1 MSIEDEEKTAFITD
15 EGTFCY
21 TKMPF
26 GLKNVGAT
34 YQIFMNTL
42 FMEQRGRNLEVYV
55 DDIVIK
61 SMIEMAMIDDIAETL
76 RTMQDVNMKL
86 NPGKCSFGVEE
97 GRFLGV
103 VVTKGG
109 IKANPEKTQAVAE
122 MRSPRS
128 LKDIQQLNVRL
139 IALNRFL
146 SKVADRTLPFMK
158 VLKDCLQT
166 DRFKWT
172 PEAEAAFQ
180 EMKTYICK
188 LPTLATSVPGELLL
202 LYLSASKTT
211 ISAVMM
217 VEREGKQIPI
227 YFISRTLKGLEERYL
242 PLEKLALALVFAS
255 QRLRRYFQGHK
266 ITLMTDQPLQKVL
279 RRPELAGRL
288 AKWTAE
294 LGEHS
299 LEFKPRTTMK
309 GQILAD
315 FLAEVPEDEER
326 ELLKWEALEREER
339 EKEDEAVWKLLTD
352 GASSEEG
359 SGAGI
364 TLISPEGI
372 ELTYAIRL
380 DFENTNNTA
389 EYEALLVGMRLAQK
403 MKARHVETSTGSQL
417 VFKQYQGEY
426 EAKDNTMA
434 QYVAKV
440 KETAKAFKTF
450 KLEYIPRGRNRKSDV
465 LSKLASVAFDHLA
478 REVKVEVLTSP
489 SLSTKEVTAIEN
501 VQETWMT
508 PIIKFLRDGTLP
520 EGDWAARKVR
530 VRALQYELV
539 DEELYRRSYLGPSLK
554 CVDMKEAEY
563 VIREMHEGIC
573 GMHSGPRTI
582 VTRAMNAGFYWPR
595 MYETASEEIKRCDN
609 CQVHA
614 PMTHRHKHPMIPVS
628 TSWPFQ
634 KWDIDIIRPFPEGP
648 GGVKYGVPKELV
660 SDNGVQFAGRP
671 FKPWCEQ
678 MHIQQVF
685 TSVTHAQ
692 SNGLVERANQSVI
705 KGIKGRLGKKQKGW
719 LEELPFVLWAYRTT
733 PKSCNGETPFSLTY
747 GTEAVIPA
755 EIGSPTARMRLREEE
770 NEQDLRMN
778 FHLLEERREIAA
790 IREAKYKRHLESYY
804 NARMKKLNLVPGDL
818 VLRANEA
825 SLQESTGKLGPNWEG
840 PYRVIW
846 ANGKGSCKLETL
858 EGKEVPRTWN
868 LMQLRKY
875 HM

>member
-1 MSIEDEEKTAFITD
+1 MEDEEKTAFITD

-26 GLKNVGAT
+26 GLKNAGAT
-34 YQIFMNTL
+34 YQRFMNA
-42 FMEQRGRNLEVYV
+42 FFREQQGQNLEVYV

-61 SMIEMAMIDDIAETL
+61 SLTEMAMIDDIAETI

-86 NPGKCSFGVEE
+86 NPVKCCFGVEE
-97 GRFLGV
+97 GKFLGV

-109 IKANPEKTQAVAE
+109 IKANLEKTQAVAE

-128 LKDIQQLNVRL
+128 LKDIQQLNGRL
-139 IALNRFL
+139 IALDRFL

-172 PEAEAAFQ
+172 SEAETAFQ
-180 EMKTYICK
+180 EMKGYICK
-188 LPTLATSVPGELLL
+188 LPTLATSVPGEDLL

-227 YFISRTLKGLEERYL
+227 YFISRTLKGPEERYM

-255 QRLRRYFQGHK
+255 RRLRRYFQGHK
-266 ITLMTDQPLQKVL
+266 VTLMTDQPLQKVL
-279 RRPELAGRL
+279 RRPELSGRL
-288 AKWTAE
+288 AKWAVE
-294 LGEHS
+294 LGEQS
-299 LEFKPRTTMK
+299 LEFKARTAMK

-315 FLAEVPEDEER
+315 FLAEVPKDEEK
-326 ELLKWEALEREER
+326 ELLKWEALEKEEK
-339 EKEDEAVWKLLTD
+339 EKEDEPVWKLLTD

-364 TLISPEGI
+364 TLISPEGV

-389 EYEALLVGMRLAQK
+389 EYEALLAGMRLAKK
-403 MKARHVETSTGSQL
+403 MKAKHVEASTDSQL
-417 VFKQYQGEY
+417 VVKEYQGEY

-434 QYVAKV
+434 QYVVKV

-450 KLEYIPRGRNRKSDV
+450 KLEYIPRGRNRKSDA

-478 REVKVEVLTSP
+478 REVKVEVLTSL
-489 SLSTKEVTAIEN
+489 SLGTEEVAAIEN
-501 VQETWMT
+501 AQETWMT
-508 PIIKFLRDGTLP
+508 PIVKFLRDGTLP

-530 VRALQYELV
+530 VKALQYELING
-539 DEELYRRSYLGPSLK
+539 ELYRRSYLGPSLK
-554 CVDMKEAEY
+554 CVDNEEAKY
-563 VIREMHEGIC
+563 VTREIHEGIC
-573 GMHSGPRTI
+573 GMHSGLRT
-582 VTRAMNAGFYWPR
+582 VVAKVMNVGFYWPR

-609 CQVHA
+609 CQIHA
-614 PMTHRHKHPMIPVS
+614 PMTHCHKHPMIPLS

-634 KWDIDIIRPFPEGP
+634 KWAIDIIGPFPEGP
-648 GGVKYGVPKELV
+648 GGVKYVVVAIDYFTKWIEARPLAKITGEQMRRFVLDNIICRYGVPRELV
-660 SDNGVQFAGRP
+660 SDNGVQFAGKP
-671 FKPWCEQ
+671 FRPWCEQ
-678 MHIQQVF
+678 MHIHQVF

-692 SNGLVERANQSVI
+692 SNGLVERANQSVT
-705 KGIKGRLGKKQKGW
+705 KGMKGRLERKQKGW

-733 PKSCNGETPFSLTY
+733 PKDCNGEIPFSLTY
-747 GTEAVIPA
+747 GTEAVILA
-755 EIGSPTARMRLREEE
+755 EIGSPTARMKLREAE

-778 FHLLEERREIAA
+778 LNLLEERREVAA
-790 IREAKYKRHLESYY
+790 VREAK
-804 NARMKKLNLVPGDL
+804 
-818 VLRANEA
+818 
-825 SLQESTGKLGPNWEG
+825 
-840 PYRVIW
+840 
-846 ANGKGSCKLETL
+846 
-858 EGKEVPRTWN
+858 
-868 LMQLRKY
+868 
-875 HM
+875 